1 MEPNK
6 PADMPEENGDT
17 YTPGQKAVLQWLC
30 WGAWTAAFIA
40 MLYIMHS

>member
-6 PADMPEENGDT
+6 SVNSMEENKDT
-17 YTPGQKAVLQWLC
+17 YTPGQKVILSLLRL
-30 WGAWTAAFIA
+30 GAWTAAFIA